1 MSDVIPALSPLPILK
16 MEGGG
21 VMPMNQTSVIHQ
33 PMCISQHIM
42 TNCSSSSLITNH
54 PTQHLQLLHPPSPA
68 SPSHAVP
75 SMVNED
81 IAELEAGSHSPAGAG
96 QQVSAPLHG
105 PQLYAVT

>member
-54 PTQHLQLLHPPSPA
+54 PTQHLQLLHPPPPA

-75 SMVNED
+75 SMVN
-81 IAELEAGSHSPAGAG
+81 
-96 QQVSAPLHG
+96 
-105 PQLYAVT
+105 